1 MQQSYKFAV
10 SSSNL
15 KQFSKFIV
23 VGFSNFIVSF
33 VVFYFFYNYWKLS
46 AIFYSLLGQAG
57 RNLENIVLQAGAASL
72 DATLANIV
80 GYSAG
85 IINSFTWN
93 KLWTFEAKKKT
104 AKQFGRFLVLNLFC
118 LLLSSAFIFVFTDYL
133 GWAYL
138 PVWFITM
145 GIITLVNFAVSKY
158 WVFIEENQL

>member
-33 VVFYFFYNYWKLS
+33 VVFYYLYNYWKLS

-118 LLLSSAFIFVFTDYL
+118 LLLSSAFLFVFTDYL

-158 WVFIEENQL
+158 WVFIEENPL

>member
-1 MQQSYKFAV
+1 MRHALDSCYFYKY
-10 SSSNL
+10 S
-15 KQFSKFIV
+15 
-23 VGFSNFIVSF
+23 
-33 VVFYFFYNYWKLS
+33 FYFFYNYWKLS

-118 LLLSSAFIFVFTDYL
+118 LLLSSAFLFVFTDYL

-138 PVWFITM
+138 PVWFVTM

-158 WVFIEENQL
+158 WVFIEEHQL

>member
-1 MQQSYKFAV
+1 MQQSYKSAV

-33 VVFYFFYNYWKLS
+33 VVFYFFYNYWELS

-118 LLLSSAFIFVFTDYL
+118 LLLSSAFLFVFTDYL

>member
-10 SSSNL
+10 SSANL

-118 LLLSSAFIFVFTDYL
+118 LLLSSAFLFVFTDYL

-138 PVWFITM
+138 PVWFVTM
-145 GIITLVNFAVSKY
+145 GIITLVNFFISKI
-158 WVFIEENQL
+158 WVFADVKK

>member
-33 VVFYFFYNYWKLS
+33 VVFYLFYNYWKLS

-118 LLLSSAFIFVFTDYL
+118 LLLSSAFLFVFTDYL

>member
-33 VVFYFFYNYWKLS
+33 VIFYYFYNYWKLS
-46 AIFYSLLGQAG
+46 AIFYGLLGQAG

-118 LLLSSAFIFVFTDYL
+118 LLLSSAFLFVFTDYL

>member
-1 MQQSYKFAV
+1 MQQSYKSAV

-33 VVFYFFYNYWKLS
+33 VVFYLFYNYWKLS
-46 AIFYSLLGQAG
+46 GIFYGLLGQAG
-57 RNLENIVLQAGAASL
+57 RNLENIVLQAGAVSL

-93 KLWTFEAKKKT
+93 KLWTFAAKKKT

-118 LLLSSAFIFVFTDYL
+118 LLLSSASLLVFTDYL

-138 PVWFITM
+138 PVWFVTM
-145 GIITLVNFAVSKY
+145 GIITLVNFFISKV
-158 WVFIEENQL
+158 WVFAGVKK

>member
-1 MQQSYKFAV
+1 MQQLYKSAI

-33 VVFYFFYNYWKLS
+33 VVFYLFYNYWKLS

-118 LLLSSAFIFVFTDYL
+118 LLLSSAFLFVFTDYL

-145 GIITLVNFAVSKY
+145 GIITLVNFFISKV
-158 WVFIEENQL
+158 WVFVDVKK

>member
-33 VVFYFFYNYWKLS
+33 VVFYYFYNYWKLS
-46 AIFYSLLGQAG
+46 GIFYSLLGQAG

-93 KLWTFEAKKKT
+93 KLWTFETKKKT
-104 AKQFGRFLVLNLFC
+104 ARQFGRFLALNLFC
-118 LLLSSAFIFVFTDYL
+118 LLLSSAFLFVFTDYL

-138 PVWFITM
+138 PVWFVTM

>member
-93 KLWTFEAKKKT
+93 KLWTFEARKKT
-104 AKQFGRFLVLNLFC
+104 AEQFGRFLALNLFC
-118 LLLSSAFIFVFTDYL
+118 LLLSSTFLFVFTDYL

>member
-93 KLWTFEAKKKT
+93 KLWTFETKKKT
-104 AKQFGRFLVLNLFC
+104 ARQFGRFLALNLFC
-118 LLLSSAFIFVFTDYL
+118 LLLSSTFLFVFTDYL

-138 PVWFITM
+138 PVWFVTM
-145 GIITLVNFAVSKY
+145 GIITLVNFFISKV
-158 WVFIEENQL
+158 WVFADVKK

>member
-1 MQQSYKFAV
+1 MQQSNKFAV

-118 LLLSSAFIFVFTDYL
+118 LLLSSAFLFVFTDYL

-138 PVWFITM
+138 PVWFVTM

-158 WVFIEENQL
+158 WVFVEENQL

>member
-1 MQQSYKFAV
+1 MQQSYKFTV

-104 AKQFGRFLVLNLFC
+104 ARQFGRFLVLNLFC
-118 LLLSSAFIFVFTDYL
+118 LLLSSAFLFVFTDYL

-138 PVWFITM
+138 PVWFVTM

>member
-1 MQQSYKFAV
+1 MQQSYKSAV

-33 VVFYFFYNYWKLS
+33 VVFYLFYNYWKLS

-57 RNLENIVLQAGAASL
+57 RNLENVVLQAGAASL

-93 KLWTFEAKKKT
+93 KLWTFEVKKKT

-118 LLLSSAFIFVFTDYL
+118 LLLSSAFLFVFTDYL

-145 GIITLVNFAVSKY
+145 GIVTLVNFAVSKY

>member
-118 LLLSSAFIFVFTDYL
+118 LLLSSAFLFVFTDYL

-138 PVWFITM
+138 PVWFFTM
-145 GIITLVNFAVSKY
+145 GIITLVNFFISKV
-158 WVFIEENQL
+158 WVFAGVKK

>member
-118 LLLSSAFIFVFTDYL
+118 LLLSSAFLFVFTDYL

>member
-33 VVFYFFYNYWKLS
+33 VVFYLFYNYWKLS

-104 AKQFGRFLVLNLFC
+104 AKQFGRFLALNLFC
-118 LLLSSAFIFVFTDYL
+118 LLLSSAFLFVFTDYL

-158 WVFIEENQL
+158 WVFNEENQL

>member
-57 RNLENIVLQAGAASL
+57 RNLENIVLQAGATSL

-104 AKQFGRFLVLNLFC
+104 ARQFGRFLVLNLFC
-118 LLLSSAFIFVFTDYL
+118 LLLSSAFLFVFTDYL

-138 PVWFITM
+138 PVWFVTM

>member
-33 VVFYFFYNYWKLS
+33 VVFYLYYNYWKLS
-46 AIFYSLLGQAG
+46 GIFYSLLGQAG

-118 LLLSSAFIFVFTDYL
+118 LLLSSAFLFVFTDYL

-138 PVWFITM
+138 PVWFVTM

-158 WVFIEENQL
+158 WVFSDVKK

>member
-33 VVFYFFYNYWKLS
+33 VVFYYFYNYWKLS
-46 AIFYSLLGQAG
+46 AIFYGLLGQAG

-118 LLLSSAFIFVFTDYL
+118 LLLSSAFLFVFTDYL